1 MSMGLCIPNECDNS
15 DLLEILP
22 DMLYLINSLAI
33 PYEFSHIKEKNDT
46 MPELTID
53 DLEFV
58 SVEELNQEVT
68 TIKFGNVIMIFI
80 IGFIGV
86 AVIGS
91 TFVTWSE
98 EKKIIKE
105 KLLEKA

>member
-1 MSMGLCIPNECDNS
+1 M
-15 DLLEILP
+15 
-22 DMLYLINSLAI
+22 
-33 PYEFSHIKEKNDT
+33 
-46 MPELTID
+46 
-53 DLEFV
+53 V
-58 SVEELNQEVT
+58 
-68 TIKFGNVIMIFI
+68 TIKFGNVIMILI

-105 KLLEKA
+105 KLLEKAKIAEQN